1 MLTKSNKIVQFE
13 LPNNDVDFIK
23 NSASEYLL
31 KATKIER
38 GNDVIRFEFRA
49 NDYLEL
55 KKFLSIAGYKQADG
69 SWDYD
74 NPDWDIVNR
83 YEDLIDD
90 LYNQVM
96 KNK

>member
-1 MLTKSNKIVQFE
+1 MLTKSNKTVQFE

-38 GNDVIRFEFRA
+38 GNDFTRFEFRA

-55 KKFLSIAGYKQADG
+55 KKFLSIAGYKQTDG

>member
-38 GNDVIRFEFRA
+38 GNDVTQFEFRA

-55 KKFLSIAGYKQADG
+55 KKFLSIAGYKQSDG

-83 YEDLIDD
+83 YEDLIDN

>member
-38 GNDVIRFEFRA
+38 GNDVTRFEFRA

-55 KKFLSIAGYKQADG
+55 KKFLSIAGHKQSDG